1 MAKGILIDVGFTS
14 EGLKDYI
21 NDIEREFKSVNWGE
35 KIGLSDALDKQ
46 IGDVKDKIAELKKE
60 LEALGKGHGIDAN
73 FKTQFE
79 EMNKSIKVLQQS
91 MKVLMESAPKSKQA
105 GLSNQLSQINQQI
118 QNTAEV
124 AKNTSQVLSHFT
136 DAKIVNAQQLNELRA
151 LYNQL
156 ERARQAAEN
165 FDKTTKK
172 VGNKPYLDTD
182 EIITDIKAQYELYL
196 DLDEKIASIQ
206 DKKKISPKDEKEID
220 VLNAKLTESVTRV
233 NRLIVTLAT
242 MKESWGNLE
251 IDKGINLNFVSEE
264 MARTLDDLLKQIAD
278 KKARIQ
284 SEFTSLGGKG
294 DLSSFFVKATS
305 KAKEKGIT
313 IPVFVAPGAKEDLIE
328 QCNVLISDINAKLTD
343 TPIQVE
349 VQLVTAYQSK
359 RNTALIQSLQQ
370 QIVAMEENA
379 KNAIANG
386 ASEVQASKWTEL
398 SKDMTTLLSRLNK
411 QIDNAMIFT
420 VEVNT
425 STAINTVNAFIEEVR
440 EKLPKIKPD
449 MELSA
454 SAKRSFKAQVNSFI
468 KNLNKEIVKLQ
479 IEKDKMNNDVFA
491 SYIQQ
496 LTNAVNLLKDFS
508 TTLNKGDF
516 INIEE
521 KIQQLRSFKETF
533 DRNIAGIQ
541 LELINAFDPE
551 KNNLGLWSS
560 TLLSTLQTALIQIQ
574 KISEYKLF
582 QIDNS
587 QTQQAT
593 TEMVKTAE
601 ESTADE
607 QQSNSP
613 SKVAEKLGEYWGE
626 GYAKGILNTQTKV
639 KNAIRALV
647 DTGKITMLELAKDRM
662 VESDMVNND
671 IANGKKNTAKK
682 YTKAIQSLDDYK
694 AMIASMGI
702 KTPTDSKLKQS
713 VLETQKKNL
722 EDIRAGAIDAQ
733 KAIDN
738 LLKAFG
744 GKFTNGDIKSQY
756 RRYWSEEFTT
766 PAGIPAARADNIDES
781 SSNPMLGIKRI
792 DPNVIQ
798 NVIRMRKEVDEL
810 LNQLQNGKAIGE
822 YTEDEI
828 IEIDDKF
835 TRLTQKL
842 NTFKAN
848 GLFADNTLEEQPFR
862 EINKWLDSWA
872 KLSIEKEQA
881 TKNEQN
887 EVQAKQE
894 VVKATEQQIEKEKE
908 FAQTKAQI
916 EVLNNGDERIV
927 SDIGLT
933 YEQLIQKLRQE
944 NDEIEKGN
952 KLFQERVVYLKNGV
966 VVDSFQGNDKEVA
979 KAITDKQYDKIVHTH
994 PVNRRGSGAFSYS
1007 DIRRFYENKMEM
1019 PSFSEAE
1026 LFSGG
1031 NSKVILQ
1038 FSELTQS
1045 FFKKYSQFYQSLQ
1058 EAVSVAF
1065 GKETDYGKFIPDETI
1080 TNEVASA
1087 YLNALAKSMINSL
1100 GGDLKFN
1107 IQDITLD
1114 DTLTKQIHKT
1124 TQDFQHI
1131 IEDYLNKLM
1140 AQGISEEAWEGVVK
1154 GIYHDK
1160 LQEYRDFYNKNKL
1173 NITSVNDVTTI
1184 EQANKQIAKSEEK
1197 PITKTQQLIEQ
1208 FETLHQLMQDAF
1220 GNKDLSLMQ
1229 KYFTD
1234 MQNVNAQM
1242 GKSHI
1247 KGAKDRGSLI
1257 QGYQDAISNIENEKK
1272 QTEAI
1277 KQKTEAIKIS
1287 KKEQEA
1293 LTQAEHEFIDSIS
1306 SAENNVLG
1314 TNIQT
1319 LQQKAEVIKVSKEEQ
1334 EAYTAAEH
1342 EFIDSIAKSENNVLH
1357 TNAQEIEQK
1366 TKQIRISKQQQEEL
1380 TKGEHELVDSLREEQ
1395 NAILGI
1401 NQQTEQEIK
1410 VQEQLKNTK
1419 SKQKSTSDVKQTDV
1433 TKALNK
1439 EVQTVVPGLKEETAE
1454 LNKLKNVLKDIPQLI
1469 NDKTNA
1475 FVDEKKAVK
1484 NAVTSEISDLGKLSK
1499 AQAEEK
1505 KKKEQEANLNKAQ
1518 KNLNKNYEQIQ
1529 NRFTSMLQQD
1539 NRTLIESSFEP
1550 TKDGLIKIKALI
1562 KEADDSYKSFIY
1574 TTKTGKGKNPFTLV
1588 EAKEGFTI
1596 DKQAALYEK
1605 FKKAQ
1610 EALNKE
1616 PQMIGNVR
1624 PNTEAWEQLLDLAR
1638 NFGLEVQDIVKI
1650 IRNVDHG
1657 VESFQF
1663 FDRAGNRTTLG
1674 INSDYKLY
1682 ERNPIFKMSEDVDVF
1697 KKKIADLPKII
1708 RNGIVNYDANASSK
1722 YIDNLKQIA
1731 ELWQR
1736 ITEYRQLGNLPK
1748 EDFDSLKGLFGGSS
1762 ETILDTISARL
1773 PLEKKTPEMV
1783 QNIETLRTEFNQLFN
1798 DISQGGYSIDDIS
1811 NRLTILLSDAK
1822 TLYQNIN
1829 ADSNK
1834 LANST
1839 AITKLLANIGDE
1851 LSRNTKMSSVFREQ
1865 LQALVKEIQGM
1876 GQSIPNDK
1884 FKDFATRFQNIRSQ
1898 IHLAGQ
1904 TGKGFFDQMGT
1915 SLGRSVIQFANMYLS
1930 LYRIVSYIR
1939 QGVSEVTKLDKALTT
1954 MSYTMNI
1961 TNSQLKEMGNNIVDM
1976 AKDLKVS
1983 VDNVSQIYQIY
1994 ANMQTT
2000 TEEMMK
2006 TARPTAILT
2015 NLSGVDASTAADQ
2028 IQGVL
2033 NQFNMLADESMHIVD
2048 VYDYISANIPVDY
2061 SKGIAGMSD
2070 AVKNVGNVAAE
2081 AGLSFEQLSA
2091 IIGKVMAKTRQDGA
2105 SIGNALRT
2113 ILVRVSKANK
2123 LAGDEVDNATV
2134 GNAAKALHKIGVEV
2148 YTTSGEFRE
2157 FDTIMTELAAKWDD
2171 LSDAEQ
2177 ANISFQIAATRQTAT
2192 LKAVLDQWVASM
2204 KLATEATEAN
2214 GNALANQE
2222 KYEASIAG
2230 RTQALRNE
2238 MTEFWINTLNSDV
2251 IKDITSELT
2260 KFVGEL
2266 NKANSSAG
2274 ALVTTVGNLVN
2285 GLLKLANSMPS
2296 GSALGLLLGLTKGR
2310 NWFTSI
2316 NSDMGG
2322 VNLTL
2327 GHIAKTF
2334 GANKLVTA
2342 NDVKLFRDYTNLL
2355 KNETIPVSQAWND
2368 TMANASIQ
2376 AQQMATNAAVSGK
2389 SVNATMAAMRVQVMA
2404 TRAAAVALNV
2414 ALSIGLTVAI
2424 TGVISLISQWV
2435 HAEENNRKKI
2445 RESINTLKERN
2456 ETLKKQQKTI
2466 DDTIEKY
2473 KEYSKQ
2479 LSDISTTEE
2488 ERYEIRKDLYELQ
2501 EDIIDQFGKTA
2512 EGLDLVNGKY
2522 DEQLKY
2528 LQNITEEQRK
2538 SYVVNSAGNYLSNKK
2553 AIESFYPVQ
2562 VSKMFMDELGTNAY
2576 VQFQNSLP
2584 NMSNYSTLSASETKK
2599 FWEDLIYK
2607 ETIGETNYFSK
2618 ELQDSVVTAWQ
2629 NFIDD
2634 ESNLLSNA
2642 IDAERENAIYE
2653 QFVAEG
2659 SIYAEDYKAITSLI
2673 QELRGYITNNE
2684 FEKYDQRINDLL
2696 AYDLNNYKDAG
2707 EIVYSAFES
2716 LFKQFTIPTNL
2727 KNYQPNANNLLQDYY
2742 ATQKNKYQNNITT
2755 LDNLIGKS
2763 FPNYYQG
2770 SEYYTQYGEELKTT
2784 VQNIMDKQGMTF
2796 EEVEKEIH
2804 FLGDSVIDFIKK
2816 YTPEE
2821 LPKELSTFDKWL
2833 EESSSIYSDDK
2844 KQEKYTNNALIDAY
2858 KSSISGFK
2866 DFITNDE
2873 QGKIQI
2879 NFGEIAK
2886 FIGSTDFFKQIGM
2899 ESFENYVYGFG
2910 EDAKILEG
2918 LGEEE
2923 AKLYARGFG
2932 ENADALGAYIHDALG
2947 KVLHNIDS
2955 TQLTEAGMSLLT
2967 DMFHN
2972 INADIFGVSE
2982 STAKIEQS
2990 YWELRDIQKRVQ
3002 EGEEFSKDEATYL
3015 MQKYDSLYGALEER
3029 IKGIDETTGELITTY
3044 KIEESAIDSL
3054 VNEYGTMSNE
3064 AITSM
3069 KNQSIYAKDTIEW
3082 LRKMEY
3088 EILQAQIDLVNF
3100 NTASKITA
3108 QGLMDAY
3115 NTRDARSIAEALKGV
3130 TNPEDRAKLQELTSQ
3145 IGRRLNE
3152 LVQGYSYDLKIQDDD
3167 GTGKGKGSGDKDNKA
3182 QYDWLDSYLDKRNRA
3197 LQKEE
3202 TAYDRLTNKVI
3213 KKGDIETKYTQLQNQ
3228 SLEEQNKLLDDQIA
3242 AYDEAEKEYGRRMKK
3257 GLLYNELVEAF
3268 DGSKNKADEIVQ
3280 KIINREDINLLE
3292 YTSEQSSAIS
3302 AMADNYNKQL
3312 DAADKKLEAQNTKRE
3327 NALKMFTNNIELITK
3342 KFDHVLNEFAQR
3354 QSQLEHYQSMRTN
3367 SGMMENQKLYL
3378 ALLDNESRE
3387 LEANIQ
3393 KRNELTATLDAM
3405 KPKTEAE
3412 IEEWW
3417 NTKDAIDATTQ
3428 AIWESEEAIVSYQ
3441 KSMRQLS
3448 WDLNDKIRD
3457 ITGNVR
3463 NETSFLIDT
3472 LGTFEKDM
3480 YSYERDFLGNDAEK
3494 TKIYNGQ
3501 MSDQG
3506 LATLA
3511 LRRVN
3516 AKAYREDIERINK
3529 EVADAQK
3536 EYLKNTADVDALDRL
3551 NNLIS
3556 ERNGL
3561 IQSYNDEREAILSL
3575 VKDGYDKQLQSL
3587 EAITSKYMEA
3597 LNAERD
3603 LYQYQK
3609 NIAKQTKNIAN
3620 IRKMM
3625 SAYAGD
3631 MSEEARAKMQTLT
3644 VQLEEAEE
3652 GLADTQYERQ
3662 LSDQQRIFD
3671 HLYQSLEDYFND
3683 KLENPEKVL
3692 KSTEQLVND
3701 NMPRIKDTLNNT
3713 LSFYKTNIS
3722 KSLDNILDEN
3732 GINKIANNIA
3742 AVDGDIQGIKTS
3754 VNSTGE
3760 DLKRYLEDNNLKK
3773 QKEETIYD
3781 RIDKLYDEDN
3791 LFGKNFTL
3799 FNTKLDEIN
3808 ASIKGIDKQTETTTL
3823 TESQLFSRIRSE
3835 YGAMDA
3841 QMFLKLLRQGTF
3853 DEYMTKN
3860 KLKLVGHAAGVKR
3873 LTNDELAW
3881 TQENGLEAILRPTD
3895 NAILTPLKAGDS
3907 VLNAQATQTLWDF
3920 ANNPLAFMKQ
3930 NLGMTTVSK
3939 SAGVT
3944 FNNSMSP
3951 TIVVN
3956 GVSNAN
3962 EFIRELQ
3969 KNKQFE
3975 SMIQDMTINQMN
3987 GGNPLAKMK
3996 YKF

>member
-21 NDIEREFKSVNWGE
+21 NDIEREFKSVNWSE

-91 MKVLMESAPKSKQA
+91 MKVLMESAPKNKQA
-105 GLSNQLSQINQQI
+105 GLANQLSQISQQI
-118 QNTAEV
+118 QNTADV
-124 AKNTSQVLSHFT
+124 AKNASQFINDLAET
-136 DAKIVNAQQLNELRA
+136 PIVNKQQLNEIQR
-151 LYNQL
+151 LYVEL
-156 ERARQAAEN
+156 EKARQAAEN
-165 FDKTTKK
+165 FDKTRKQIA
-172 VGNKPYLDTD
+172 NKPYLDTD
-182 EIITDIKAQYELYL
+182 AVMNDLIAQYKLYSQL
-196 DLDEKIASIQ
+196 SAEQ
-206 DKKKISPKDEKEID
+206 DKLAASRKKDKENLVI
-220 VLNAKLTESVTRV
+220 VNNAELLKSIT
-233 NRLIVTLAT
+233 NMHRLINTIQSLSETPLSNYKVNKLVDLESLNQKIESQYETLLQT
-242 MKESWGNLE
+242 
-251 IDKGINLNFVSEE
+251 V
-264 MARTLDDLLKQIAD
+264 AD
-278 KKARIQ
+278 KKAKLQ
-284 SEFTSLGGKG
+284 AEFSTLGGKG
-294 DLSSFFVKATS
+294 ELSSYFDKDVS
-305 KAKEKGIT
+305 KANERGIT
-313 IPVFVAPGAKEDLIE
+313 IPVFIAPGSKKKLITE
-328 QCNVLISDINAKLTD
+328 CSALIADINAKLTN

-349 VQLVTAYQSK
+349 VQLISAFQSK
-359 RNTALIQSLQQ
+359 KNTALIQELQKNIISLQNEAKQ
-370 QIVAMEENA
+370 KMAEGLSEGEVAQFTQISNDME
-379 KNAIANG
+379 
-386 ASEVQASKWTEL
+386 Q
-398 SKDMTTLLSRLNK
+398 LLIRLNK
-411 QIDNAMIFT
+411 QIDNALIFT

-425 STAINTVNAFIEEVR
+425 TKAIDSIKAFIEEVKS
-440 EKLPKIKPD
+440 KLPTVKPD
-449 MELSA
+449 VELSA
-454 SAKRSFKAQVNSFI
+454 AAKRSFKSQINSYI
-468 KNLNKEIVKLQ
+468 KDLNKEISKIEVQKGKLNDDIFTKYVKRLMLAVSELKKLQ
-479 IEKDKMNNDVFA
+479 ESLSGKDITKLSAQKGAD
-491 SYIQQ
+491 
-496 LTNAVNLLKDFS
+496 DF
-508 TTLNKGDF
+508 
-516 INIEE
+516 E
-521 KIQQLRSFKETF
+521 KIKDQITA
-533 DRNIAGIQ
+533 DIQ
-541 LELINAFDPE
+541 AVYSELTKAFDPAN
-551 KNNLGLWSS
+551 NNLNVWARK
-560 TLLSTLQTALIQIQ
+560 LLSTLDSAAN
-574 KISEYKLF
+574 KISQLFSNNGGHNSLAEYLQDIAYSDKMKQRIEGNQSTLEHGGILLKNGKIVGLTSTDEHDSTRYSNPSKHTNYYNKDILSTIHTHSGDATWVPSLADLKNA
-582 QIDNS
+582 IDR
-587 QTQQAT
+587 QVDYAITAT
-593 TEMVKTAE
+593 TKEVATFNVKDFKSKYGQRFDFDKVFNNLSVTAE
-601 ESTADE
+601 EKFSEIGKIYKQIIPTFIKNSGTELRYLRAASPINNSKASNEVWMQDAFLNAEELINKSHSFNNQEQFFLKLFENLGLNFQNDQNKFTRFTNNAFQLMKHPSGQYTSRAAYLNLAQKSFIDLLTKEGVDFNKYFKIQSHEEFEKNPAFGLGKVLNQNNGQINIADVTKNINQIVDNVNKLNQLDTEKKQANEQLLTDINNNLQSIVQELPNLSKAMGELSAKGIAVVSKTTSETPVISQETPIPPKEVSVPQSTTTQTASKE
-607 QQSNSP
+607 T
-613 SKVAEKLGEYWGE
+613 SKVAQQLGKYFGE
-626 GYAKGILNTQTKV
+626 NYAQGILDEKKKV
-639 KNAIRALV
+639 QNAIRALV
-647 DTGKITMLELAKDRM
+647 EAGKLTKQDLTKDKLS
-662 VESDMVNND
+662 ESDYVYDKIVNG
-671 IANGKKNTAKK
+671 ANPTTQAKHYQK
-682 YTKAIQSLDDYK
+682 MIDEFDTYQRVIQQSLK
-694 AMIASMGI
+694 LQL
-702 KTPTDSKLKQS
+702 PTDKTLKND
-713 VLETQKKNL
+713 VIATHKKNL
-722 EDIRAGAIDAQ
+722 EELQTGAIDAQ
-733 KAIDN
+733 KAIYN
-738 LLKAFG
+738 LKEAYGDFSKGDSKVPLIKALQQIPKVEEKPVAQTQELINKFEELKG
-744 GKFTNGDIKSQY
+744 
-756 RRYWSEEFTT
+756 
-766 PAGIPAARADNIDES
+766 
-781 SSNPMLGIKRI
+781 L
-792 DPNVIQ
+792 IQ
-798 NVIRMRKEVDEL
+798 N
-810 LNQLQNGKAIGE
+810 A
-822 YTEDEI
+822 
-828 IEIDDKF
+828 F
-835 TRLTQKL
+835 TQKDL
-842 NTFKAN
+842 MAAQQYF
-848 GLFADNTLEEQPFR
+848 D
-862 EINKWLDSWA
+862 EINK
-872 KLSIEKEQA
+872 I
-881 TKNEQN
+881 NEQLN
-887 EVQAKQE
+887 SAH
-894 VVKATEQQIEKEKE
+894 ATGKK
-908 FAQTKAQI
+908 KR
-916 EVLNNGDERIV
+916 NN
-927 SDIGLT
+927 
-933 YEQLIQKLRQE
+933 
-944 NDEIEKGN
+944 
-952 KLFQERVVYLKNGV
+952 F
-966 VVDSFQGNDKEVA
+966 
-979 KAITDKQYDKIVHTH
+979 
-994 PVNRRGSGAFSYS
+994 VN
-1007 DIRRFYENKMEM
+1007 
-1019 PSFSEAE
+1019 
-1026 LFSGG
+1026 
-1031 NSKVILQ
+1031 
-1038 FSELTQS
+1038 
-1045 FFKKYSQFYQSLQ
+1045 
-1058 EAVSVAF
+1058 
-1065 GKETDYGKFIPDETI
+1065 
-1080 TNEVASA
+1080 
-1087 YLNALAKSMINSL
+1087 
-1100 GGDLKFN
+1100 
-1107 IQDITLD
+1107 
-1114 DTLTKQIHKT
+1114 T
-1124 TQDFQHI
+1124 TQD
-1131 IEDYLNKLM
+1131 
-1140 AQGISEEAWEGVVK
+1140 
-1154 GIYHDK
+1154 
-1160 LQEYRDFYNKNKL
+1160 
-1173 NITSVNDVTTI
+1173 
-1184 EQANKQIAKSEEK
+1184 
-1197 PITKTQQLIEQ
+1197 
-1208 FETLHQLMQDAF
+1208 
-1220 GNKDLSLMQ
+1220 SLDQ
-1229 KYFTD
+1229 
-1234 MQNVNAQM
+1234 
-1242 GKSHI
+1242 
-1247 KGAKDRGSLI
+1247 
-1257 QGYQDAISNIENEKK
+1257 
-1272 QTEAI
+1272 
-1277 KQKTEAIKIS
+1277 
-1287 KKEQEA
+1287 
-1293 LTQAEHEFIDSIS
+1293 
-1306 SAENNVLG
+1306 
-1314 TNIQT
+1314 
-1319 LQQKAEVIKVSKEEQ
+1319 
-1334 EAYTAAEH
+1334 
-1342 EFIDSIAKSENNVLH
+1342 
-1357 TNAQEIEQK
+1357 
-1366 TKQIRISKQQQEEL
+1366 
-1380 TKGEHELVDSLREEQ
+1380 LREELKKQ
-1395 NAILGI
+1395 PTKPSTT
-1401 NQQTEQEIK
+1401 QTE
-1410 VQEQLKNTK
+1410 T
-1419 SKQKSTSDVKQTDV
+1419 TTTVKDV
-1433 TKALNK
+1433 TKAVNDKTKAFDK
-1439 EVQTVVPGLKEETAE
+1439 EIQTVVPGLKEEISQ
-1454 LNKLKNVLKDIPQLI
+1454 LNKLKKTLKDIPQLV

-1539 NRTLIESSFEP
+1539 NRTLVESSFEP

-1638 NFGLEVQDIVKI
+1638 DFGLEVQDIVKI

-1663 FDRAGNRTTLG
+1663 FDKAGNRTTLG

-1682 ERNPIFKMSEDVDVF
+1682 ERNPIFKMSEDVDNF

-1773 PLEKKTPEMV
+1773 PSEKKTPEMV
-1783 QNIETLRTEFNQLFN
+1783 QNIGALRKEFQQLFN
-1798 DISQGGYSIDDIS
+1798 DISQGGYNIDDIS
-1811 NRLTILLSDAK
+1811 IRLTDLLSNAKKLYQDINIDSNRLA
-1822 TLYQNIN
+1822 N
-1829 ADSNK
+1829 A
-1834 LANST
+1834 T
-1839 AITKLLANIGDE
+1839 AVTKLLANIGDE
-1851 LSRNTKMSSVFREQ
+1851 LNRNTRMSSVFREQ
-1865 LQALVKEIQGM
+1865 LKALVKEIQDM
-1876 GQSIPNDK
+1876 GQAIPNDK
-1884 FKDFATRFQNIRSQ
+1884 FKDFTARFQNIRSQ

-1915 SLGRSVIQFANMYLS
+1915 SLGRSIIQFANMYLS

-1939 QGVSEVTKLDKALTT
+1939 QGIGEVTKLDKALTT

-1961 TNSQLKEMGNNIVDM
+1961 TNSQLKEMGSNIVAM

-2061 SKGIAGMSD
+2061 SKGIAGMAD

-2081 AGLSFEQLSA
+2081 AGLSFEQLGA

-2113 ILVRVSKANK
+2113 IMVRISKANK

-2157 FDTIMTELAAKWDD
+2157 FDTIMGELAERWDD

-2177 ANISFQIAATRQTAT
+2177 ANISFQIAATRQTAL
-2192 LKAVLDQWVASM
+2192 LKALLDQWTGSM

-2230 RTQALRNE
+2230 RTQALQNE
-2238 MTEFWINTLNSDV
+2238 ITEFWINTLNSDI
-2251 IKDITSELT
+2251 IKNITSELT

-2274 ALVTTVGNLVN
+2274 ALVTTVGDLVN

-2310 NWFTSI
+2310 NMFTSV
-2316 NSDMGG
+2316 NPNGG
-2322 VNLTL
+2322 VNFNL
-2327 GHIAKTF
+2327 GPIAKTF
-2334 GANKLVTA
+2334 GTNMVTA

-2424 TGVISLISQWV
+2424 TGVISLISKWA

-2501 EDIIDQFGKTA
+2501 EDVIDQFGKTA

-2553 AIESFYPVQ
+2553 AIESFYPAQ
-2562 VSKMFMDELGTNAY
+2562 ISKMFMNELGTNAY
-2576 VQFQNSLP
+2576 VQFQNNLP
-2584 NMSNYSTLSASETKK
+2584 NMSNYPTLSASETKK

-2618 ELQDSVVTAWQ
+2618 ELQDSVVTTWQ
-2629 NFIDD
+2629 NFIND
-2634 ESNLLSNA
+2634 ENNLLSNA

-2659 SIYAEDYKAITSLI
+2659 SIYAEDYKAISSLI

-2696 AYDLNNYKDAG
+2696 AYDLNSYKDAG

-2727 KNYQPNANNLLQDYY
+2727 KNYQPNSNNLLQDYY
-2742 ATQKNKYQNNITT
+2742 TTQKNKYQNNITT
-2755 LDNLIGKS
+2755 LDNLIAKS

-2770 SEYYTQYGEELKTT
+2770 SEYYTQYGEELKSA

-2796 EEVEKEIH
+2796 EEVEQEIH

-2886 FIGSTDFFKQIGM
+2886 FVGSTDFFKQIGM

-2923 AKLYARGFG
+2923 AKLYAKGFG
-2932 ENADALGAYIHDALG
+2932 ENADALGAYIHDALN
-2947 KVLHNIDS
+2947 KVLHDIDS
-2955 TQLTEAGMSLLT
+2955 TQLTDTGLSLLT
-2967 DMFHN
+2967 DLFHN

-2990 YWELRDIQKRVQ
+2990 YWELRDVQKRVQ

-3015 MQKYDSLYGALEER
+3015 MQKYDSLYGSLEER
-3029 IKGIDETTGELITTY
+3029 IKGVDETTGELITTY
-3044 KIEESAIDSL
+3044 KIQESAIDSL

-3088 EILQAQIDLVNF
+3088 EILQAQIDLINF

-3115 NTRDARSIAEALKGV
+3115 NTRDARAIADALKGV
-3130 TNPEDRAKLQELTSQ
+3130 TDPEDRAKLQELTSQ

-3167 GTGKGKGSGDKDNKA
+3167 GTGKGKDSGDKDSKA

-3202 TAYDRLTNKVI
+3202 TAYDRLTNKII
-3213 KKGDIETKYTQLQNQ
+3213 KKGDIESQYTQLQNQ

-3242 AYDEAEKEYGRRMKK
+3242 AYDKAEKEYGRRMKK
-3257 GLLYNELVEAF
+3257 GLLYNDLVEAF
-3268 DGSKNKADEIVQ
+3268 GGSKDKANEIVQ

-3327 NALKMFTNNIELITK
+3327 NALKMFTNNIEFITK

-3367 SGMMENQKLYL
+3367 SGMMENQKLYV

-3387 LEANIQ
+3387 LAANIA
-3393 KRNELTATLDAM
+3393 KRNELINTLNTM

-3412 IEEWW
+3412 IEKWW
-3417 NTKDAIDATTQ
+3417 ETKDAIDSTTQ
-3428 AIWESEEAIVSYQ
+3428 AIWESQEAIESYNA
-3441 KSMRQLS
+3441 SMQQLS

-3457 ITGNVR
+3457 ITGNIR
-3463 NETSFLIDT
+3463 NETAFLMDT
-3472 LGTFEKDM
+3472 LGTFERDM
-3480 YSYERDFLGNDAEK
+3480 YSYERQFLGNDAEK

-3501 MSDQG
+3501 MSKQG

-3516 AKAYREDIERINK
+3516 AKSLREDVERINK
-3529 EVADAQK
+3529 EIEDAQ
-3536 EYLKNTADVDALDRL
+3536 ELYLQNTANTRNLDRL
-3551 NNLIS
+3551 NDLIS
-3556 ERNGL
+3556 ERNSL
-3561 IQSYNDEREAILSL
+3561 IQSYKDEREAIVSL
-3575 VKDGYDKQLQSL
+3575 VKEGYDKQLESL
-3587 EAITSKYMEA
+3587 QAITDKYMEA
-3597 LNAERD
+3597 RQAEKD
-3603 LYQYQK
+3603 LYDYQK

-3620 IRKMM
+3620 LRKQMA
-3625 SAYAGD
+3625 AYAGD

-3683 KLENPEKVL
+3683 KLENPEKIISDT
-3692 KSTEQLVND
+3692 KDLVN
-3701 NMPRIKDTLNNT
+3701 NNIPAIKQTLAES
-3713 LSFYKTNIS
+3713 LKHYKTNIS
-3722 KSLDNILDEN
+3722 ASLNNILGES
-3732 GINKIANNIA
+3732 GIGKVASNIA
-3742 AVDGDIQGIKTS
+3742 AVDGDIKAIKNS
-3754 VNSTGE
+3754 VTERGD
-3760 DLKRYLEDNNLKK
+3760 DLKEYLKQNELTLAKK
-3773 QKEETIYD
+3773 ETIYE
-3781 RIDKLYDEDN
+3781 RINALGLTQEA
-3791 LFGKNFTL
+3791 TL
-3799 FNTKLDEIN
+3799 SKRFDDFNTKLTEIN
-3808 ASIKGIDKQTETTTL
+3808 NTIKSIDKTNTTPTSTSMTVDAFFEL
-3823 TESQLFSRIRSE
+3823 MKDEYNLGKKTRAQLV
-3835 YGAMDA
+3835 
-3841 QMFLKLLRQGTF
+3841 KLLNKGEFDDYIAKHNISLHYASGT
-3853 DEYMTKN
+3853 KR
-3860 KLKLVGHAAGVKR
+3860 VGADA
-3873 LTNDELAW
+3873 LAW
-3881 TQENGLEAILRPTD
+3881 TQERGFEAILRPTD

-3907 VLNAQATQTLWDF
+3907 VLNAKATQTLWDF
-3920 ANNPLAFMKQ
+3920 ANNPLAFMRQ
-3930 NLGMTTVSK
+3930 NMGVTNVSRN
-3939 SAGVT
+3939 SGVT